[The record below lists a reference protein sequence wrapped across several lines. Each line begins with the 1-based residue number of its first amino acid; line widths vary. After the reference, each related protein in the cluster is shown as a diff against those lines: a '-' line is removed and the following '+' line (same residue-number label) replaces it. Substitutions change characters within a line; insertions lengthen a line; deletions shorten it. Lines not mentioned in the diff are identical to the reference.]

1 MSELAML
8 GGRPVRTQP
17 WPGWP
22 VFDQTD
28 EQRLLKVF
36 RSGNWWRHSYAQGV
50 ELAED
55 EVHPE
60 SLVVQFQRAFA
71 QAHDCQYG
79 ICAANGTVTIE
90 IALRAAGV
98 KPGDE
103 VIVPPYTYV
112 ATASAVLMVGAIPVF
127 VDIDPDTYNL
137 DATRVEEAI
146 NEHTHAIIPV
156 HFGGQPCQMDEIR
169 ALAALHNLL
178 VIEDAAHAHGSLY
191 AGRKCGS
198 LGDLGS
204 FSFQLSKN
212 MTAGEGGAITT
223 NQAEFAARCE
233 SLVWA
238 GRRPEQPWYTHYE
251 LASNARMT
259 EFQGAILLGQLSRLE
274 PQTVTRN
281 ANAKTL
287 NELLWQI
294 EGIRPL
300 IQLPTTTRNSYH
312 IFMFRYQPAA
322 FAGLSKAKF
331 VQALVA
337 EGISGAFAGYAAPLY
352 ASPMFL
358 EKQFLGGGWPVDA
371 WEHGRRLDYASFSKT
386 CPVCEHACA
395 SEAIWLPQTM
405 LLADEQAMRDIAT
418 AIHKVQ
424 QHARELL

>member
-1 MSELAML
+1 MSELALL
-8 GGRPVRTQP
+8 GGSPVRTQA
-17 WPGWP
+17 WPKWP

-28 EQRLLKVF
+28 EERLLQVF

-50 ELAED
+50 ELTED

-71 QAHDCQYG
+71 RAQDCQYG

-112 ATASAVLMVGAIPVF
+112 ATTTAVLMVGAIPIF

-137 DATRVEEAI
+137 DATRIEAAI
-146 NEHTHAIIPV
+146 SEHTRAIIPV
-156 HFGGQPCQMDEIR
+156 HFGGQPCQMDEIN
-169 ALAALHNLL
+169 ALATRYNL
-178 VIEDAAHAHGSLY
+178 VAIEDAAHAHGSIY

-198 LGDLGS
+198 LGALGS

-223 NQAEFAARCE
+223 DNAEYAAACE

-238 GRRPEQPWYTHYE
+238 GRKPGQPWYTHFI
-251 LASNARMT
+251 LAGNARMT
-259 EFQGAILLGQLSRLE
+259 EFQGAILLGQLTRLE
-274 PQTVTRN
+274 EQTTRRN
-281 ANAKTL
+281 ANAKIL
-287 NELLWQI
+287 DKLLWEI

-300 IQLPTTTRNSYH
+300 AKLPTTTRNSYH

-322 FAGLSKAKF
+322 FAGLSKARF

-337 EGISGAFAGYAAPLY
+337 EGISGAFAGYTAPLY
-352 ASPMFL
+352 ANPMFL
-358 EKQFLGGGWPVDA
+358 EKNFLGGGWPVDA
-371 WEHGRRLDYASFSKT
+371 WEHGRKLDYASFSKT
-386 CPVCEHACA
+386 CPVCERACA
-395 SEAIWLPQTM
+395 SEAVWLPQTM
-405 LLADEQAMRDIAT
+405 LLADEQAMQDIAD
-418 AIHKVQ
+418 AIRKVQ
-424 QHARELL
+424 RHASELL